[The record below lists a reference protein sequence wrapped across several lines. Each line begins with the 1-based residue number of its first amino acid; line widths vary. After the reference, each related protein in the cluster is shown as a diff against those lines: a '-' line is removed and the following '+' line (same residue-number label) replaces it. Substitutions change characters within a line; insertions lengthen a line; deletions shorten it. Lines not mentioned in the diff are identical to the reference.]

1 MSGLEEMN
9 NPAHILLVEDEPI
22 QGGVLREQLEESGYR
37 VDWTPDPKE
46 GMTLALEGEY
56 DVVITDF
63 QMPGMDGLELLERV
77 RRQRPLLPVIIMTG
91 HHTAETGIDAARL
104 GAFEYLL
111 KPYAM
116 EDLLAL
122 VVRAVENKRSQ
133 EQVLEQAGRSLEPG
147 PGSPS
152 GTGPREAADE
162 DARRNA
168 AEADSGPGRPEVL
181 VGRSAA
187 MRQVY
192 ITIGRVARK
201 PATVLI
207 RGETGTG
214 KELVA
219 RAIHQHSRP
228 QGPFVAVN
236 CTAIPDTL
244 LESELFGHE
253 AGAFT
258 GAARMRVG
266 RFEQAHGGTLFLDE
280 IGDIG
285 LQTQAKLLR
294 AVGEQ
299 KIQRVGGTESVRVDV
314 RLIAATHQN
323 LEHCVE
329 EQRFRVDLY
338 HRLNDAVIHLPPL
351 RERLEDIPLLVTW
364 FLRNERELGG
374 RQRVVPP
381 EVIRLLQNQ
390 AWPGNVR
397 QLQNVVYR
405 MASLARTPVLDV
417 DLARAALAESA
428 GSESAPATDLREQV
442 RRLLEEAGSRN
453 RSEVRAALMHWVEEE
468 VYRQGY
474 DLAEGDQSR
483 LAAWL
488 GVSRPTVRERLRQF
502 GLRCPPGV
510 EGA

>member
-1 MSGLEEMN
+1 MSIASGMSQ
-9 NPAHILLVEDEPI
+9 PARILLVEDELI
-22 QGGVLREQLEESGYR
+22 QGGVLREQLAESGYR
-37 VDWTPDPKE
+37 VDWTPNPRE
-46 GMTLALEGEY
+46 GMTLALEGAY

-77 RRQRPLLPVIIMTG
+77 RRQRPFLPVIIMTG
-91 HHTAETGIDAARL
+91 YHTAETGIDAARL

-122 VVRAVENKRSQ
+122 VVRAVENKRTQ
-133 EQVLEQAGRSLEPG
+133 EQVLEQVDRSLEPR
-147 PGSPS
+147 PGSAS
-152 GTGPREAADE
+152 GAGPREPAAE
-162 DARRNA
+162 EAQREA
-168 AEADSGPGRPEVL
+168 GEADSGPSQPEVL

-192 ITIGRVARK
+192 IQIGRVARK

-219 RAIHQHSRP
+219 RAVHQHSRP
-228 QGPFVAVN
+228 EGPFVAVN
-236 CTAIPDTL
+236 CTAIPESL

-258 GAARMRVG
+258 GAARLRVG

-280 IGDIG
+280 IGDIAW
-285 LQTQAKLLR
+285 QTQAKLLR
-294 AVGEQ
+294 AIDDRR
-299 KIQRVGGTESVRVDV
+299 IQRLGGTESVRVDV

-329 EQRFRVDLY
+329 EKRFRVDLY

-351 RERLEDIPLLVTW
+351 RERLEDIPLLVSW

-374 RQRVVPP
+374 RRRVVPP

-390 AWPGNVR
+390 PWPGNLR

-428 GSESAPATDLREQV
+428 GAESAPATDLREQV
-442 RRLLEEAGSRN
+442 RRLLEEAASMN
-453 RSEVRAALMHWVEEE
+453 RSDVRAAVMHWVEEE

-474 DLAEGDQSR
+474 HLADGDQSR
-483 LAAWL
+483 LASWL